1 MLNILQLDALNK
13 VKEGKSIFLT
23 GAPGVGKSFLLSK
36 IVEYLKETD
45 IKYGITA
52 LTGCAA
58 LLIKGQTLHSFL
70 GIGLGNSSTETLVKK
85 IEKNGKV
92 YNKIKELQLLIID
105 EISMMNDIF
114 FEKISCVIKS
124 IKKNNK
130 PFGNIQLVLVGDFCQ
145 LPPVDSKYCFE
156 SKLWKEL
163 NIIKIELKEIIRQ
176 KDDNDFQTI
185 LNSIRNGKITKK
197 SYNKLLSLQNTEFNN
212 SIIPTKLYCLNIDVD
227 KINNNNFDIQY
238 CTNINLDLLDKNND
252 LENIKIN
259 NTIDC
264 YYGQALEKDNIDI
277 PDNEKIYRYNCYTN
291 DKKTDKTKYNI
302 SLIKNLQV
310 MVNRNINLDLGLVNG
325 TRGIITSL
333 NEKYVIIKDI
343 NNNLH
348 KIDYYRDGNDNDLT
362 YNIFIPLS
370 LAYSLTV
377 HKAQG
382 CTLDAVEIDASNN
395 NFAPG
400 QLYTALSRAKKMEN
414 IKLVNLDKEAFL
426 INKNVLS
433 YYNNN

>member
-23 GAPGVGKSFLLSK
+23 GAPGVGKSFLLNK

-70 GIGLGNSSTETLVKK
+70 GIGLGNATSEILIKK
-85 IEKNGKV
+85 IENNKKI
-92 YNKIKELQLLIID
+92 YNRIKELQLLLVD
-105 EISMMNDIF
+105 EISIMNNVF
-114 FEKISCVIKS
+114 FEKISDIIKI

-145 LPPVDSKYCFE
+145 LPPIEGKYCFE
-156 SKLWKEL
+156 TNLWK
-163 NIIKIELKEIIRQ
+163 NIDIEKVELKEIIRQ
-176 KDDNDFQTI
+176 KDDNDFQII
-185 LNSIRNGKITKK
+185 LNSIRKGEITKR
-197 SYNKLLSLQNTEFNN
+197 SYKKLLNLEKTVFNN
-212 SIIPTKLYCLNIDVD
+212 NIIPTKLYCLNIDVD

-238 CTNINLDLLDKNND
+238 CINSKIDLLDKKNLN
-252 LENIKIN
+252 NIKLN
-259 NTIDC
+259 NTIEC
-264 YYGQALEKDNIDI
+264 YYNLTLQNNDI
-277 PDNEKIYRYNCYTN
+277 NENKKIYKYICYTN
-291 DKKTDKTKYNI
+291 DKKIDKNKYDI
-302 SLIKNLQV
+302 CLIKNLQV
-310 MVNRNINLDLGLVNG
+310 MVSRNINLDLGLVNG
-325 TRGIITSL
+325 TRGYITSL
-333 NEKYVIIKDI
+333 SDKYVTIRDI

-348 KIDYYRDGNDNDLT
+348 KIDYYRDENKNDNT
-362 YNIFIPLS
+362 YNIFIPLC

-414 IKLVNLDKEAFL
+414 IKLINLDKEAFL
-426 INKNVLS
+426 INKNVLN
-433 YYNNN
+433 YYNS